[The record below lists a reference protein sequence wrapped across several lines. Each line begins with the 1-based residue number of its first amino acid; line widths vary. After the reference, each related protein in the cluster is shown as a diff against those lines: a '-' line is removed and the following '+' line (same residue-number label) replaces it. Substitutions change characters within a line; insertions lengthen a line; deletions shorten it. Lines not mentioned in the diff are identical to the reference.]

1 MKRGL
6 LSLKLRYQ
14 VVGGLNGLGIDYVD
28 LDPPVTGNR
37 LVYLNAPVAH
47 SGPALAR
54 AVTNSL
60 LVRRRKGCFVQFG

>member
-28 LDPPVTGNR
+28 LDPPVAGNR
-37 LVYLNAPVAH
+37 RVNLVAPVTH
-47 SGPALAR
+47 SGHA
-54 AVTNSL
+54 
-60 LVRRRKGCFVQFG
+60 LVRGCCH